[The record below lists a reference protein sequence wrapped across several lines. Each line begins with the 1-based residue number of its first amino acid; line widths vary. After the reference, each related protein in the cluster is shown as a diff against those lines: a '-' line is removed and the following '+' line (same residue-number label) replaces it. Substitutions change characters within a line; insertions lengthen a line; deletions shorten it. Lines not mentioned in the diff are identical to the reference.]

1 MKTSLPSTG
10 FLRLA
15 QIVGNRKA
23 NPPIPAIFP
32 VSRSNFLAGVK
43 SGRYPLKPVKLSE
56 RCTAY
61 RVEEVK
67 ALIDQLSGVVA

>member
-1 MKTSLPSTG
+1 MQLPPAG

-15 QIVGNRKA
+15 QIIGNQKA
-23 NPPIPAIFP
+23 TPPIPALIP
-32 VSRSNFLAGVK
+32 VSRSTFLAGVK

-67 ALIDQLSGVVA
+67 ALLVQLFGAAV